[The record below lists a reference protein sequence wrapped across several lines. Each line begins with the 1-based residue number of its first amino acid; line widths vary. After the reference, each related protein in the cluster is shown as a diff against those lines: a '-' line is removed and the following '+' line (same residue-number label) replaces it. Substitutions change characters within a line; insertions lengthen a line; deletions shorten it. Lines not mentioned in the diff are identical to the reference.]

1 MPEIPWQR
9 EAITWR
15 FKWGASPQE
24 IADAYGLS
32 LPEVEDAIRDA
43 LSGPRADT
51 TSSPADAAPRRR
63 QKPQARRSTA
73 RTTRTPRDK
82 TARPTRPP
90 VATDEATSHARAKPG
105 EWKQKALHA
114 LGLNGGG
121 SAMISELAT
130 RLRLK
135 DAERQAGIVALYGA
149 LQPLVRTGQVTKQ
162 GTRYQLARGEAPA

>member
-9 EAITWR
+9 EALVWR
-15 FKWGASPQE
+15 FKWGASLQE
-24 IADAYGLS
+24 VADAYGLS

-43 LSGPRADT
+43 LSGPRA
-51 TSSPADAAPRRR
+51 SSPADAAPRRR
-63 QKPQARRSTA
+63 QQPQARRSPAT
-73 RTTRTPRDK
+73 TTRTPRDK

-90 VATDEATSHARAKPG
+90 AATDAATSHARAKPG
-105 EWKQKALHA
+105 EWAQKALHA

-149 LQPLVRTGQVTKQ
+149 LQPLVKTGQVTKQ
-162 GTRYQLARGEAPA
+162 GTRYQLARRVEGGVT